1 MERSDSL
8 RMDPRIATIASA
20 FDEQDADL
28 AGADPLGFEGYS
40 QQIEEAG
47 GREACVWGWA
57 TVGGTDCVLVV
68 MDFGFLGGSMG
79 VAVGEKVARAF
90 DGARNR
96 KLPVVTVT
104 ASGGA
109 RMQEGMVALA
119 QMAKTAEARR
129 RHAAVGLAHVTVLTS
144 PTTGGVYASFASLAD
159 VVIASPDAT
168 VGFAGPRVVEEL
180 TGARPDPRIHKVEF
194 AFEHGLIDAIV
205 PVANQAAVIGSL
217 LRSLNA
223 RGDEAGVDRPAVE
236 QIDEQSRTAWERL
249 QLARHRERPQAPA
262 ILDVL

>member
-1 MERSDSL
+1 
-8 RMDPRIATIASA
+8 MDPRIASIASA

-28 AGADPLGFEGYS
+28 VGGDPLAFERYS
-40 QQIEEAG
+40 QQVEEASG
-47 GREACVWGWA
+47 NEACVWGWA
-57 TVGGTDCVLVV
+57 TVGAVECALVV

-90 DGARNR
+90 DAARAR

-109 RMQEGMVALA
+109 RMQEGMIALV
-119 QMAKTAEARR
+119 QMAKTAEPRR
-129 RHAAVGLAHVTVLTS
+129 QHAAAGLAHVTVLTS

-159 VVIASPDAT
+159 VVLASPDAT

-180 TGARPDPRIHKVEF
+180 TGARPDPRFHKAEF

-205 PVANQAAVIGSL
+205 PAPDQPAVNATL
-217 LRSLNA
+217 LRSLTA
-223 RGDEAGVDRPAVE
+223 RPNVG
-236 QIDEQSRTAWERL
+236 
-249 QLARHRERPQAPA
+249 
-262 ILDVL
+262 